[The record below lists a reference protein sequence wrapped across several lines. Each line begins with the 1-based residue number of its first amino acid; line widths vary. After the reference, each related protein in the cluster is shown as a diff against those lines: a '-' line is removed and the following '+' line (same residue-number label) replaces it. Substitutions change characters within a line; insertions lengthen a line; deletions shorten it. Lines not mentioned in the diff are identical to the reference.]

1 MTTLDR
7 IILIT
12 ERLRD
17 GNNDLLKQYR
27 ALPLQAQKELGP
39 KMTEHVAAVEKS
51 VKRLSML
58 NQQL

>member
-7 IILIT
+7 IILLT

-17 GNNDLLKQYR
+17 GNNALLKLYSQQTPQVQR
-27 ALPLQAQKELGP
+27 EMAP
-39 KMTEHVAAVEKS
+39 KVAEHVAAVEKS